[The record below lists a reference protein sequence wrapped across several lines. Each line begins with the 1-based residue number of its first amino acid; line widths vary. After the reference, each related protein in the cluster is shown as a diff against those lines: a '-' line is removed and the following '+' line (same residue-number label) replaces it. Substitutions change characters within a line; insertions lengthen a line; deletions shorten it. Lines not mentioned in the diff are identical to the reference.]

1 MSPEDHRS
9 IELFL
14 YLEAR
19 LLDQRRYRDW
29 LDLLADDLQ
38 YWVPIRSTR
47 FGNKSHAITGGKVE
61 LQGAEITRRDELAYM
76 DDTKVTL
83 RMRVERLETGT
94 AWAEEPPSRTTHLIT
109 NIEVEPATNTGE
121 FQVFSNFLMFRS
133 RLETEED
140 VVVGNRE
147 DLLRRHGDGW
157 LIARRKVVLT
167 HNVLSAKNLST
178 FL

>member
-1 MSPEDHRS
+1 MRAEDQRS
-9 IELFL
+9 VEGFL
-14 YLEAR
+14 HKEAR

-29 LDLLADDLQ
+29 LDLLADDMH
-38 YWVPIRSTR
+38 YWIPIRSTR
-47 FGNKSHAITGGKVE
+47 FGTSSHATTGGRAE
-61 LQGAEITRRDELAYM
+61 FQGQEITDRHEMAYM
-76 DDTKVTL
+76 DDTKETL

-94 AWAEEPPSRTTHLIT
+94 AWAEEPPSRTTHLIA
-109 NIEVEPATNTGE
+109 NIELEATE
-121 FQVFSNFLMFRS
+121 IEDEIRVFSNFLMFRS

-147 DLLRRHGDGW
+147 DLVRRSGETW
-157 LIARRKVVLT
+157 LLVRRKIILT

>member
-1 MSPEDHRS
+1 MRPEDRRS
-9 IELFL
+9 VEAFL
-14 YLEAR
+14 YREAR

-29 LDLLADDLQ
+29 LDMLADDLQ
-38 YWVPIRSTR
+38 YWIPVRSTR
-47 FGNKSHAITGGKVE
+47 FGNRSHATTGGRAE
-61 LQGAEITRRDELAYM
+61 LQGEEITSRHELAYM
-76 DDTKVTL
+76 DDTKDTL

-109 NIEVEPATNTGE
+109 NVELEPADRDDE
-121 FQVFSNFLMFRS
+121 LRVFSNFLMFRS

-147 DLLRRHGDGW
+147 DLLRRNGEAW
-157 LIARRKVVLT
+157 LLASRKVILT